1 MRLLHYLFLVLLAA
15 AVALFA
21 HFNQEPVAVHYW
33 DYSVTS
39 TVAALVGVVYLLGV
53 VSGGTLLRMV
63 GQAAR
68 SVVDSVRREFARE
81 QA

>member
-1 MRLLHYLFLVLLAA
+1 MSLVHYVFLVLLAA

-21 HFNQEPVAVHYW
+21 YFNQEPVAVNYW
-33 DYSVTS
+33 DYSVT
-39 TVAALVGVVYLLGV
+39 TNVAVTAGIAYLLGV

-63 GQAAR
+63 AQSAR
-68 SVVDSVRREFARE
+68 SVADAVRRELAQQ